1 MAAEASAKRTRSRSR
16 SPGKAALDHAALSS
30 QSREGYFG
38 ARSAN
43 TDSNAAEPSVRAAG
57 DERIVLGEQY
67 GHRGGPD
74 SPRRRALTEP
84 DTVAVE
90 LQGCA
95 GRYADKVVIITGGG
109 RGIGEGCVRTFFEA
123 GSNVVMCDRNAEA
136 SKLADTLNKRGA
148 KNKVLFVRTDVSV
161 VAELEALVDT
171 AVKHFGR
178 LDCIINNAGWHPPPL
193 TIDDFA
199 VSDAQ
204 DLMQLNFISTFSLCK
219 FALPHIRKVKGNI
232 INMSSLVGAFG
243 QANAV
248 TYAATKG
255 AITAFSKALAIDEAR
270 HGVRVN
276 TVSPGNVWT
285 PLWKNGADAEKDP
298 KAAME
303 AGMRVQVMGRMG
315 TIFETGRLCLCIAA
329 DMTFTTGVDHILSGG
344 AEIGYGIK

>member
-204 DLMQLNFISTFSLCK
+204 DLMQLNFIST
-219 FALPHIRKVKGNI
+219 
-232 INMSSLVGAFG
+232 
-243 QANAV
+243 
-248 TYAATKG
+248 YAATKG